1 MNHLK
6 LELSN
11 QSGSN
16 RNLIFETSAET
27 EKEIQLITA
36 VQPLLVDEGKVMH
49 VDIFVRFPKELLIR
63 GKKKIQL
70 VVKEQA
76 DQDGHRIT
84 VEKEVDLVGPY

>member
-1 MNHLK
+1 
-6 LELSN
+6 
-11 QSGSN
+11 
-16 RNLIFETSAET
+16 
-27 EKEIQLITA
+27 
-36 VQPLLVDEGKVMH
+36 MH